1 MMQDLVILLKR
12 QVFLSRVGEAL
23 RRTARAISIDPDL
36 AASLA
41 QAATAL
47 AGSPRLMGHPL
58 LGAFIQRGRL
68 EAVRRQAAVDGQ
80 LIDLVRR
87 RRTRGPSPQYPRTG

>member
-47 AGSPRLMGHPL
+47 ARL
-58 LGAFIQRGRL
+58 A
-68 EAVRRQAAVDGQ
+68 
-80 LIDLVRR
+80 
-87 RRTRGPSPQYPRTG
+87 